1 MAERTDSVGTDAP
14 EAGVSSSAV
23 PNPWPANASFRPDGL
38 WIAGQSAVALAGR
51 YRTPLLVFDRSDLVA
66 RLRAARRAFPK
77 AFYAVKAFSAH
88 AMLRLAADEGLDL
101 LAASGGEVEACV
113 RAGIAPARIALH
125 GRNKSDDELEL
136 AIRARVGLV
145 IADGPDELRRLDAF
159 AGAAGVVQPFLLRVN
174 PGVRV
179 DTHESIAT
187 GHEST
192 AFGVPAIAAPAT
204 IAGAASFANVRF
216 LGLHAHIGSQVPAV
230 EPFMREIDV
239 SVALAEKLRQ
249 DHGIAVEM
257 VDMGGGFA
265 ITYTDERTPSFADI
279 AVAAERRLRVP
290 CGELG
295 LPLPTLAAEPG
306 RSIVGNPGVTLY
318 RVGDRRTLGDGRTV
332 IAVDGGMSD
341 NIRPM
346 LYDARY
352 TVALAS
358 RPGGPVEET
367 VTIVGRHCE
376 SGDVLADAV
385 ALPSDVQRGDLVAFA
400 ATGAYTYAL
409 ASTYN
414 RVGRPAVVAVDDG
427 RATVWVRR
435 EGSGDLD
442 RLEAPA
448 PRTVP
453 DANPPAG
460 ITLRPAAPED
470 ARSFLAFW
478 KAIVGEGG
486 YVRSE
491 EVDTPARVYRAR
503 FRRSWTDREAQVVA
517 LDAGRVVGHVYIQR
531 EAHPVTRH
539 VATLGI
545 AVSADRRGLGI
556 GRALMAEAFR
566 WAVSSGV
573 EKIMLS
579 VYPHNDAAIALYRRF
594 GFVEEGRLVGHSRK
608 STGYEDEILMSAWLT
623 EGPSPW

>member
-1 MAERTDSVGTDAP
+1 MAERRSVETGAP
-14 EAGVSSSAV
+14 AEDVSAAAV
-23 PNPWPANASFRPDGL
+23 PSPWPANASFRPDGM
-38 WIAGQSAVALAGR
+38 WIAEQSAVALAGR
-51 YRTPLLVFDRSDLVA
+51 YGTPLLVFDRSDLVA
-66 RLRAARRAFPK
+66 RLRSAKRAFPK
-77 AFYAVKAFSAH
+77 MFYAVKAFSAH
-88 AMLRLAADEGLDL
+88 AD
-101 LAASGGEVEACV
+101 
-113 RAGIAPARIALH
+113 APAGRRRGARPARRERRRGRRVHARRGRARPDRLH
-125 GRNKSDDELEL
+125 GRNKSDDELKL
-136 AIRARVGLV
+136 AIRARVGLL
-145 IADGPDELRRLDAF
+145 IADGLDELRRVDAL
-159 AGAAGVVQPFLLRVN
+159 AGVAGVVQPFLLRVN
-174 PGVRV
+174 PGVLV

-192 AFGVPAIAAPAT
+192 AFGVPAAVASAT
-204 IAGAASFANVRF
+204 IAASSSLANVRF
-216 LGLHAHIGSQVPAV
+216 LGLHAHIGSQVPTS
-230 EPFMREIDV
+230 EPFMRELDV
-239 SVALAEKLRQ
+239 LVALAATLRE

-257 VDMGGGFA
+257 LDMGGGFA
-265 ITYTDERTPSFADI
+265 ITYTDERRPFIADI
-279 AVAAERRLRVP
+279 AAAAERRLRVP

-295 LPLPTLAAEPG
+295 LPVPTLAAEPG
-306 RSIVGNPGVTLY
+306 RSIAGNPGISLY

-358 RPGGPVEET
+358 RAGGPASAT
-367 VTIVGRHCE
+367 MSIVGRHCE

-385 ALPSDVQRGDLVAFA
+385 TLPSDVERGDLLAFA
-400 ATGAYTYAL
+400 ATGAYTYPL

-414 RVGRPAVVAVDDG
+414 RVGRPAVVAVDEG
-427 RATVWVRR
+427 QASVWVRR

-448 PRTVP
+448 PRKAP
-453 DANPPAG
+453 DADPPDG

-470 ARSFLAFW
+470 ARSFLSFW

-503 FRRSWTDREAQVVA
+503 FRRSWTDREAQIMA

-545 AVSADRRGLGI
+545 AVSADRRGQGI

-566 WAVSSGV
+566 WARSSGV

-579 VYPHNDAAIALYRRF
+579 VYPHNHAAIGLYRRF
-594 GFVEEGRLVGHSRK
+594 GFVEEGRLVAHSRK
-608 STGYEDEILMSAWLT
+608 STGYEDEILMSAWIT
-623 EGPSPW
+623 EGPGPW

>member
-1 MAERTDSVGTDAP
+1 MAERTGSVGTGSSTADDA
-14 EAGVSSSAV
+14 VSAI
-23 PNPWPANASFRPDGL
+23 PNPWPANASFRPDGM
-38 WIAGQSAVALAGR
+38 WIAGQSAAALAGR
-51 YRTPLLVFDRSDLVA
+51 YGTPLLVFDRSDLVA
-66 RLRAARRAFPK
+66 RLGSAKRAFPK
-77 AFYAVKAFSAH
+77 PFYAVKAFSAH
-88 AMLRLAADEGLDL
+88 AMLRLAADQGLGL

-113 RAGIAPARIALH
+113 RAGIAASRIAMH

-136 AIRARVGLV
+136 AIRARVGLL
-145 IADGPDELRRLDAF
+145 IADGLDELRRLDAF
-159 AGAAGVVQPFLLRVN
+159 AESADVVQPFLLRVN

-192 AFGVPAIAAPAT
+192 AFGVPAAVAPGTVA
-204 IAGAASFANVRF
+204 AASSLAHVEF
-216 LGLHAHIGSQVPAV
+216 LGFHAHIGSQVPTA
-230 EPFMREIDV
+230 EPFMHELDV
-239 SVALAEKLRQ
+239 LVALAARLRE

-257 VDMGGGFA
+257 LDMGGGFA
-265 ITYTDERTPSFADI
+265 ITYTDERTPSISDI
-279 AVAAERRLRVP
+279 AAAAERRLRVP
-290 CGELG
+290 CGEMG
-295 LPLPTLAAEPG
+295 LPVPTLAAEPG
-306 RSIVGNPGVTLY
+306 RSIVGNAGVTLY

-352 TVALAS
+352 AVALAS
-358 RPGGPVEET
+358 RAGGSAEET
-367 VTIVGRHCE
+367 MTIVGRHCE
-376 SGDVLADAV
+376 AGDVLADAV
-385 ALPSDVQRGDLVAFA
+385 SLPSDVERGDLLAFA
-400 ATGAYTYAL
+400 ATGAYTYTL

-414 RVGRPAVVAVDDG
+414 RVGRPAVIVVDDD
-427 RATVWVRR
+427 RSSVWVRR

-448 PRTVP
+448 PRMVP
-453 DANPPAG
+453 DAEPPRG
-460 ITLRPAAPED
+460 ISLRPAAPED
-470 ARSFLAFW
+470 ARSFLSFW

-503 FRRSWTDREAQVVA
+503 FRHSWTDHEAQIVA
-517 LDAGRVVGHVYIQR
+517 LDADRVVGHVYIQR

-545 AVSADRRGLGI
+545 AVSADRRGRGV

-566 WAVSSGV
+566 WAKSSGV

-579 VYPHNDAAIALYRRF
+579 VYPHNHAAIGLYRRF

-608 STGYEDEILMSAWLT
+608 STGYEDEVLMSAWLT
-623 EGPSPW
+623 KDPGPW